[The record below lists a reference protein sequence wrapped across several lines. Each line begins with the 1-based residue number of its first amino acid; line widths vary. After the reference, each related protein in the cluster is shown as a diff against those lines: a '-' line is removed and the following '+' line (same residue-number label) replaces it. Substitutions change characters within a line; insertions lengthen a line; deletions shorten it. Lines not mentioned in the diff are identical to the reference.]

1 MDGMG
6 GMGGRRRKPVDNTSY
21 YKCLGVEKDA
31 NVNQIK
37 KAYRKM
43 AMTVCNVHSSFSDL
57 RVASRSDREVVASV
71 ARRRI
76 LLR

>member
-6 GMGGRRRKPVDNTSY
+6 GMRGRRKPVDNTGY

-31 NVNQIK
+31 GMSQIK

-43 AMTVCNVHSSFSDL
+43 AMTV
-57 RVASRSDREVVASV
+57 
-71 ARRRI
+71 RRFAFTCTSI
-76 LLR
+76 G